1 MVVLVACVA
10 LAIVAAGC
18 LPAPPLGTV
27 NVQQAAAPQYPV
39 LSDPAVL
46 ADGGKYYVYGS
57 NTAQNRMPVHVVT
70 SLSTVYSDPQWFQ
83 SRIEGMPFKPMWALN
98 DGIFWAPTVAKAGN
112 TYVAFFAANRINP
125 PQPWNSQCIGRATSS
140 SPTGP
145 FVAEWVPFTCGFN
158 NTGGALDPYLFRDP
172 QDGKWYLLAAFGDTD
187 APIRIIGLDGNL
199 DAPRDPAGHAYEF
212 AWAVYGRN
220 FQWEGNFIENPS
232 MVYDPGSKTYLLT
245 YSGGGDWFGPDYVTG
260 LARCSAPDGNCTGN
274 PNGPWLKKSNGRT
287 GPGGLSFFLK
297 EDGTPMAIYASWTA
311 GSENV
316 LSRAGTVA
324 SVSFGS
330 QAPSLG
336 AP

>member
-1 MVVLVACVA
+1 VVVLVACLA

-27 NVQQAAAPQYPV
+27 NVQQASAPQYPV

-46 ADGGKYYVYGS
+46 ADGGKYYIYGS
-57 NTAQNRMPVHVVT
+57 NTAQNRMPIHVVT
-70 SLSTVYSDPQWFQ
+70 NLSTVYSDSQWFQ
-83 SRIEGMPFKPMWALN
+83 SRIEGMPWKPIWAQN
-98 DGIFWAPTVAKAGN
+98 DGIFWAPTVAKVGN
-112 TYVAFFAANRINP
+112 TYVAFFAVNRINP
-125 PQPWNSQCIGRATSS
+125 PQPWNSQCIGRATSP

-145 FVAEWVPFTCGFN
+145 FVAEWVAFTCGFN
-158 NTGGALDPYLFRDP
+158 GTGGALDPYLFRDP
-172 QDGKWYLLAAFGDTD
+172 QDGHWFLLAAFGDTD
-187 APIRIIGLDGNL
+187 APIRIIGLDANL
-199 DAPRDPAGHAYEF
+199 DAPRDPNGQARAYD
-212 AWAVYGRN
+212 WAVYGRH
-220 FQWEGNFIENPS
+220 FPWEGNFIENPS
-232 MVYDPGSKTYLLT
+232 MIYDPGSKTYLLT

-260 LARCSAPDGNCTGN
+260 LARCAANDGNCTGN

-316 LSRAGTVA
+316 LSRAGTVV
-324 SVSFGS
+324 SVSFGN

-336 AP
+336 PP